1 MNESPST
8 DYSNVDLRALARTY
22 QAQTER
28 LERIMLLPI
37 GYHVGFAVISGAHG
51 SRTWELNVFH
61 ADESD
66 DIDFDTPI
74 AQGTRQE
81 VETALHT
88 LMAADHA
95 HRRTLDHYATTPVEP
110 SKPEPKAG
118 EWHSRF
124 ENIERP
130 TLLLEHD
137 PGWTCID
144 AGDPVGNSHF
154 IFRSHN
160 EQFGLDFDVLE
171 DDTHEPNIGM
181 LQSEWDWDA
190 SDPSTLLTMGGET
203 PELQKWLNDCAAVA
217 AWVNEN
223 NTMKEA
229 RNA

>member
-1 MNESPST
+1 MSNQSDSN
-8 DYSNVDLRALARTY
+8 YSNPELQALGRAY
-22 QAQTER
+22 QKETER
-28 LERIMLLPI
+28 LERIMMLPF
-37 GYHVGFAVISGAHG
+37 GYHVGFACIQGAHG
-51 SRTWELNVFH
+51 SCTWELNVFH

-66 DIDFDTPI
+66 EIDFDTPI

-88 LMAADHA
+88 LIDAYQAY
-95 HRRTLDHYATTPVEP
+95 RRTSEHHCTTPVV
-110 SKPEPKAG
+110 KPRPKAK

-181 LQSEWDWDA
+181 VQSDWDWGILT
-190 SDPSTLLTMGGET
+190 SEELLKLGDHVND
-203 PELQKWLNDCAAVA
+203 LQRWLDDCATVT
-217 AWVNEN
+217 AWVREHEG
-223 NTMKEA
+223 EA
-229 RNA
+229 GHE